1 MNATRRFSKASSS
14 IIDFVRI
21 LICCTLIAVTG
32 GACSSLDDRQE
43 SLKKLGTDTF
53 DANIWAI
60 SNAHVRGRM
69 IYDFLQI
76 NAPITNKDRN
86 FIIRHLGESTGY
98 FEYDIN
104 PAYYVGYS
112 SQDGKDKT
120 QLIAFIIDRETEK
133 VSDIMVYP
141 EIE

>member
-1 MNATRRFSKASSS
+1 
-14 IIDFVRI
+14 
-21 LICCTLIAVTG
+21 
-32 GACSSLDDRQE
+32 
-43 SLKKLGTDTF
+43 
-53 DANIWAI
+53 
-60 SNAHVRGRM
+60 M
-69 IYDFLQI
+69 IYDFLQK

-104 PAYYVGYS
+104 PAYYVGDS
-112 SQDGKDKT
+112 FKDGKDKT
-120 QLIAFIIDRETEK
+120 QLIAFIIDRETGK

>member
-14 IIDFVRI
+14 IIDLVRI

-32 GACSSLDDRQE
+32 MSCSSLDDRQE

-53 DANIWAI
+53 DSNVWSI

-69 IYDFLQI
+69 IYDFLQK

-104 PAYYVGYS
+104 PAYYVGNA
-112 SQDGKDKT
+112 SQGGKDKA
-120 QLIAFIIDRETEK
+120 QLIAFIIDLESGK
-133 VSDIMVYP
+133 VSDILMYP